1 MRDILKMLYSHSQS
15 KTLAQFSEWIKQRSG
30 FKISEPNLS
39 RWMSGKVG
47 PSNVYKQIIKTL
59 LEKEL

>member
-1 MRDILKMLYSHSQS
+1 MRDILKLLYNHSQS
-15 KTLAQFSEWIKQRSG
+15 NTLSQFSEWIEQKSG

-39 RWMSGKVG
+39 RWMSGKVE